1 MKKMIITFGA
11 LVMVLSL
18 PALANANPE
27 NCRKASENSAWYQTK
42 AAALWSAY
50 GSCRGVEWMGGN
62 VKKHCENTHHQAEK
76 YQSKANYWHHQFVEH
91 CVKD

>member
-1 MKKMIITFGA
+1 MKKVMIASATIMMIGFSG
-11 LVMVLSL
+11 M
-18 PALANANPE
+18 ANANPD
-27 NCRKASENSAWYQTK
+27 NCEKATKYSGWYQSK

-50 GSCRGVEWMGGN
+50 GGCRGVEWMGGKI
-62 VKKHCENTHHQAEK
+62 KKHCEKIHHEAEH